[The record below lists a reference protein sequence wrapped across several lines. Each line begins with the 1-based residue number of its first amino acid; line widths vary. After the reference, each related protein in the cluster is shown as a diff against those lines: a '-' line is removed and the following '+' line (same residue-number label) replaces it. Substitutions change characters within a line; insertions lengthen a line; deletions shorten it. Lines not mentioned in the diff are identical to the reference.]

1 MSEKKGYKCKTCGKT
16 IITENE
22 AVPYCCQAPMTQ
34 APLDICLQPA
44 HAEHA
49 RPMNDED
56 ACDDFR
62 SG

>member
-1 MSEKKGYKCKTCGKT
+1 MSVKKGYKCNTCGKT
-16 IITENE
+16 IITENDSN
-22 AVPYCCQAPMTQ
+22 PYCCDAPMTQ
-34 APLDICLQPA
+34 VPLDICLQPA